1 MSSKKREEPASV
13 DEVGPGQA
21 YLPFV
26 VMEDLLDKLKLM
38 NYDTEFTTQ
47 FKVKPVSRHYF
58 AVPTN
63 PGEQFYIFSSLAA
76 WLIQQSGIAFE
87 TPQESDDPNTTISNI
102 LDVLRNAGTAID
114 FPPSRLKQ
122 GWGEHVIFV
131 LDHLADKALRKKQFA
146 WKTLLPPEEQLE
158 EETVVDDAAEVTLE
172 KIEEEMMEEQTAE
185 DEDDDDGPVM
195 DLDGL
200 RTLSAGRLGGSS
212 QLNKPEEI
220 LQSTVDSAEWKLEVE
235 RVLPQ
240 LRVTIQPDAKDWR
253 GHLELIHQQR
263 RELDE
268 GLLMTRAQ
276 LERLS
281 AGLGSVL
288 DKLATRE
295 KYLNAQLEAPL
306 ASTKNTPGLECF
318 DHMVSPLVTLSPA
331 LQERAAFQWQMEW
344 PCPSTPVLAMEFA
357 IRAWLL
363 NSFWATPLV
372 NIRKALS
379 RLKQEITQ
387 MDVRI
392 GVAVHTLL
400 QAKIKEKGNLQDMAD
415 APAAS
420 YDSVY

>member
-1 MSSKKREEPASV
+1 MSSKKREEPAGV

-26 VMEDLLDKLKLM
+26 VMEDLLDKLKLI

-47 FKVKPVSRHYF
+47 FKIKPISRHYF

-76 WLIQQSGIAFE
+76 WLIQQAGIEFE

-102 LDVLRNAGTAID
+102 LDVLRNMGTAID

-131 LDHLADKALRKKQFA
+131 LDHLADKALRKKHFA

-158 EETVVDDAAEVTLE
+158 EEAVVDDAAEVTLE
-172 KIEEEMMEEQTAE
+172 KIEEEMMEEQAAD

-212 QLNKPEEI
+212 HLNKPEDI

-240 LRVTIQPDAKDWR
+240 LRVTVQPDAKDWR

-268 GLLMTRAQ
+268 GLHLTRAQ

-288 DKLATRE
+288 DKLASRE

-306 ASTKNTPGLECF
+306 AQYRSVQEALARTREHYRTVSGGITDRSRTLAQITEELEQIK
-318 DHMVSPLVTLSPA
+318 
-331 LQERAAFQWQMEW
+331 QEMEERG
-344 PCPSTPVLAMEFA
+344 SSMTDG
-357 IRAWLL
+357 
-363 NSFWATPLV
+363 TPLV
-372 NIRKALS
+372 NIRKALT
-379 RLKQEITQ
+379 RLKTEITQ

-400 QAKIKEKGNLQDMAD
+400 QAKIKEKGNLRDVAD

>member
-1 MSSKKREEPASV
+1 MSSKKREEPACM

-26 VMEDLLDKLKLM
+26 VMEDLLDKLKLI

-47 FKVKPVSRHYF
+47 FKIKPISRHYF

-76 WLIQQSGIAFE
+76 WLIQQAGIEFE

-102 LDVLRNAGTAID
+102 LDVLRNMGTTID

-131 LDHLADKALRKKQFA
+131 LDHLADKALRKKHFA

-158 EETVVDDAAEVTLE
+158 EEAVVDDAAEVTLE
-172 KIEEEMMEEQTAE
+172 KIEEEMMEEQAAD

-200 RTLSAGRLGGSS
+200 RTLSAGRLGGSA
-212 QLNKPEEI
+212 QLNKPEDI

-240 LRVTIQPDAKDWR
+240 LRVTVQPDAKDWR

-268 GLLMTRAQ
+268 GLHITRAQ

-281 AGLGSVL
+281 TGLGSVL
-288 DKLATRE
+288 DKLASRE

-306 ASTKNTPGLECF
+306 AQYRSVQEALARTREHYRTVSGGITDRSRTLAQITEELEQIK
-318 DHMVSPLVTLSPA
+318 
-331 LQERAAFQWQMEW
+331 QEMEERG
-344 PCPSTPVLAMEFA
+344 SSMTDG
-357 IRAWLL
+357 
-363 NSFWATPLV
+363 TPLV
-372 NIRKALS
+372 NIRKALA
-379 RLKQEITQ
+379 RLKTEITQ

-400 QAKIKEKGNLQDMAD
+400 QAKIKEKGNLRDVAD
-415 APAAS
+415 APTAS

>member
-26 VMEDLLDKLKLM
+26 VMEDLLDKLKLI

-47 FKVKPVSRHYF
+47 FKIKPISRHYF

-87 TPQESDDPNTTISNI
+87 TPQESDDPNTTVSNI
-102 LDVLRNAGTAID
+102 LDVLRNMGTAID

-131 LDHLADKALRKKQFA
+131 LDHLADKALRKKHFG

-158 EETVVDDAAEVTLE
+158 EETLVDDAAEVTLE
-172 KIEEEMMEEQTAE
+172 KIEEEMMEEQAAD

-212 QLNKPEEI
+212 QLNKPEDI

-268 GLLMTRAQ
+268 GLHVTRAQ

-288 DKLATRE
+288 DKLASRE

-306 ASTKNTPGLECF
+306 AQYRSVQEALARTREHYRTVSGGITDRSRTLAQITEELEQIK
-318 DHMVSPLVTLSPA
+318 
-331 LQERAAFQWQMEW
+331 QEMEERG
-344 PCPSTPVLAMEFA
+344 SSMTDG
-357 IRAWLL
+357 
-363 NSFWATPLV
+363 TPLV

-379 RLKQEITQ
+379 RLKQETTQ

-415 APAAS
+415 APTAS

>member
-306 ASTKNTPGLECF
+306 AQYQSVQEALGRTREHYRTVSGGITDRSRALAQITEELEQIK
-318 DHMVSPLVTLSPA
+318 
-331 LQERAAFQWQMEW
+331 QEMEERG
-344 PCPSTPVLAMEFA
+344 SSMTDG
-357 IRAWLL
+357 
-363 NSFWATPLV
+363 TPLV

>member
-1 MSSKKREEPASV
+1 MSSKKREEPAGV

-26 VMEDLLDKLKLM
+26 VMEDLLDKLKLI

-47 FKVKPVSRHYF
+47 FKIKPISRHYF

-76 WLIQQSGIAFE
+76 WLIQQAGIEFE

-102 LDVLRNAGTAID
+102 LDVLRNMGTAID

-131 LDHLADKALRKKQFA
+131 LDHLADKALRKKHFA

-158 EETVVDDAAEVTLE
+158 EEAVVDDAAEVTLE
-172 KIEEEMMEEQTAE
+172 KIEEEMMEEQAAD

-212 QLNKPEEI
+212 HLNKPEDI

-240 LRVTIQPDAKDWR
+240 LRVTVQPDAKITEELEQIKQEMEER
-253 GHLELIHQQR
+253 GSS
-263 RELDE
+263 
-268 GLLMTRAQ
+268 MTD
-276 LERLS
+276 
-281 AGLGSVL
+281 G
-288 DKLATRE
+288 
-295 KYLNAQLEAPL
+295 
-306 ASTKNTPGLECF
+306 
-318 DHMVSPLVTLSPA
+318 
-331 LQERAAFQWQMEW
+331 
-344 PCPSTPVLAMEFA
+344 
-357 IRAWLL
+357 
-363 NSFWATPLV
+363 TPLV
-372 NIRKALS
+372 NIRKALT
-379 RLKQEITQ
+379 RLKTEITQ

-400 QAKIKEKGNLQDMAD
+400 QAKIKEKGNLRDVAD

>member
-1 MSSKKREEPASV
+1 M

-26 VMEDLLDKLKLM
+26 VMEDLLDKLKLI

-47 FKVKPVSRHYF
+47 FKIKPISRHYF

-102 LDVLRNAGTAID
+102 LDVLRNTGTAID

-131 LDHLADKALRKKQFA
+131 LDHLADKALRKKNFA

-158 EETVVDDAAEVTLE
+158 EETMVDDGAEVTLE
-172 KIEEEMMEEQTAE
+172 KIEEEMMEEQAAD

-212 QLNKPEEI
+212 HLNKPEDI

-268 GLLMTRAQ
+268 GLHMTRAQ
-276 LERLS
+276 LEKLS
-281 AGLGSVL
+281 AGLGSAL
-288 DKLATRE
+288 DKLASRE

-306 ASTKNTPGLECF
+306 AQYRSVQEALSRTREHYRTVSGGITDRSRTLAQITEELEQIK
-318 DHMVSPLVTLSPA
+318 
-331 LQERAAFQWQMEW
+331 QEMEERG
-344 PCPSTPVLAMEFA
+344 SSMTDG
-357 IRAWLL
+357 
-363 NSFWATPLV
+363 TPLV
-372 NIRKALS
+372 NIRKALT
-379 RLKQEITQ
+379 RLKTEITQ

-400 QAKIKEKGNLQDMAD
+400 QAKIKEKGNLRDVVD
-415 APAAS
+415 APTAS

>member
-1 MSSKKREEPASV
+1 MSSKKREEPAGA

-26 VMEDLLDKLKLM
+26 VMEDLLDKLKLIS
-38 NYDTEFTTQ
+38 YDSEFTAQ
-47 FKVKPVSRHYF
+47 FMIKPISRHYF

-76 WLIQQSGIAFE
+76 WLIQQSGMAFE

-102 LDVLRNAGTAID
+102 LDVVRSMGTSID

-131 LDHLADKALRKKQFA
+131 LDHLADKALKKKHFT

-158 EETVVDDAAEVTLE
+158 EDSVVDDAAEVTLE
-172 KIEEEMMEEQTAE
+172 KIEEEMMEELAAD

-200 RTLSAGRLGGSS
+200 RTLSAGRMGGSS
-212 QLNKPEEI
+212 QSSKPEEI

-263 RELDE
+263 QELDE
-268 GLLMTRAQ
+268 GLRLTKVQ

-281 AGLGSVL
+281 TGLSSAL
-288 DKLATRE
+288 DKLASRE
-295 KYLNAQLEAPL
+295 KYLNAQLEVPL
-306 ASTKNTPGLECF
+306 AQYRSVQEALACTREHYRTVSGGITDRSRTLAQITEELEQ
-318 DHMVSPLVTLSPA
+318 VK
-331 LQERAAFQWQMEW
+331 QEMEERG
-344 PCPSTPVLAMEFA
+344 SSMTDG
-357 IRAWLL
+357 
-363 NSFWATPLV
+363 TPLV
-372 NIRKALS
+372 NIRRALA
-379 RLKQEITQ
+379 RLKIELTQ

-400 QAKIKEKGNLQDMAD
+400 QARIKEKGNLRDTTE

>member
-1 MSSKKREEPASV
+1 MENKP
-13 DEVGPGQA
+13 
-21 YLPFV
+21 PFIY
-26 VMEDLLDKLKLM
+26 ELHI
-38 NYDTEFTTQ
+38 TAP
-47 FKVKPVSRHYF
+47 PVQLHF
-58 AVPTN
+58 
-63 PGEQFYIFSSLAA
+63 LCM
-76 WLIQQSGIAFE
+76 
-87 TPQESDDPNTTISNI
+87 
-102 LDVLRNAGTAID
+102 
-114 FPPSRLKQ
+114 
-122 GWGEHVIFV
+122 
-131 LDHLADKALRKKQFA
+131 
-146 WKTLLPPEEQLE
+146 LLPPEEQLE
-158 EETVVDDAAEVTLE
+158 EETLVDDAAEVTLE
-172 KIEEEMMEEQTAE
+172 KIEEEMMEEQAAD

-212 QLNKPEEI
+212 QLNKPEDI

-268 GLLMTRAQ
+268 GLHVTRAQ

-288 DKLATRE
+288 DKLASRE

-306 ASTKNTPGLECF
+306 AQYRSVQEALARTREHYRTVSGGITDRSRTLAQITEELEQIK
-318 DHMVSPLVTLSPA
+318 
-331 LQERAAFQWQMEW
+331 QEMEERG
-344 PCPSTPVLAMEFA
+344 SSMTDG
-357 IRAWLL
+357 
-363 NSFWATPLV
+363 TPLV

-379 RLKQEITQ
+379 RLKQETTQ

-415 APAAS
+415 APTAS